1 MLRRP
6 GTKLEKNDKG
16 SGTLITIS
24 LVISIL
30 IAYTFA
36 ASNIAILPYW
46 AFYLGI
52 TFVIIGIII
61 RQWSIY
67 VLGRFFSSTVAIQK
81 NQKVVD
87 NGPYRLIR
95 HPSYTGILIS
105 LIGFGLALQSLA
117 ATLLIIIIFAV
128 AYGYRIQVEEKTLT
142 SELGDEYIEYSKK
155 TKRLIPY
162 IL

>member
-1 MLRRP
+1 
-6 GTKLEKNDKG
+6 
-16 SGTLITIS
+16 
-24 LVISIL
+24 
-30 IAYTFA
+30 
-36 ASNIAILPYW
+36 
-46 AFYLGI
+46 
-52 TFVIIGIII
+52 VIIGIII

-105 LIGFGLALQSLA
+105 LIGFGLALQSWA